1 MDLILCWVVAPL
13 GLLAICA
20 GLSLLVEKLTELSL
34 PWTLRPALGLA
45 LAIVLAQFGTAS
57 EMTAPLTLPAIVIL
71 GALGWVLGF
80 GVPERRPSGV
90 EWAVAGGVFG
100 LFALP
105 FLLHGSPSVAGY
117 IKLDDSG
124 TFMALTDHVFE
135 HGRGVG
141 HLPFS
146 SHERTVTVNLSGNY
160 PIGGFVPFALMGWI
174 TGQDIAFVFQPSM
187 AFAAGALG
195 LLLFEA
201 SRRVLR
207 GDWLPAAVAVVA
219 CLSSLLLGYYLWG
232 GVKELVMA
240 VLIVFGPVMAA
251 VAAKAGWPRFAW
263 VPIAIA
269 VGALVAVLGPGG
281 AVWVLPMLLPA
292 LVFLVVDKGVR
303 GAIPQLAGVVG
314 LSAIFAIPVLI
325 GSNFDPLQGGL
336 TEATELGNLTGPL
349 NPLHMAG
356 VWPAQ
361 DFRADP
367 HLKPFITGLSILV
380 FLIAAATVLVCI
392 RLAWRSKGADG
403 TVVIGLVGGGALGA
417 LAILAVGSPWVDG
430 KAMAAVSPI
439 ILFGALIGV
448 AMLAQRTGFRVEA
461 LVAGGVISAMVLWG
475 AALAYRGIW
484 FAPEAHFRELAKI
497 GDEFAGEGPSLSTE
511 VAIYGDR
518 HFLRGLDDEGATDL
532 RYRQVYL
539 VGGKNSLDA
548 QYVDLDQI
556 QTDQFDPYN
565 LIVVRRSPF
574 ESRPQAA
581 FSLAYS
587 GKYYEVWKRGA
598 PPGQLLEHL
607 PLGNSLDPGA
617 TVSCSDVQ
625 RLAGLAGPS
634 GKLVAARVKLPHTVS
649 FVGAQAP
656 PGWSIASPSTVVPT
670 GSGTVTA
677 DLGVPAGRYELW
689 VGGAVFGHL
698 DVSIDDEHA
707 GSMRALVDNQGGL
720 EPLGEV
726 NLAGGSHTFRLD
738 YSSGG
743 LEPGAGAPSYGI
755 GPVTVAPPVNGD
767 LGLVT
772 VPSSQYRRLCDR
784 RWDWVEAYG

>member
-1 MDLILCWVVAPL
+1 MDLIVCWIVAPIA
-13 GLLAICA
+13 LLAVCV
-20 GLSLLVEKLTELSL
+20 GLSLLVEKLAELSL

-45 LAIVLAQFGTAS
+45 LAIVLAQFGTAT
-57 EMTAPLTLPAIVIL
+57 ETTAPATLPAIVVL
-71 GALGWVLGF
+71 GVLGWVLGY
-80 GVPERRPSGV
+80 GVPERRPSRA

-141 HLPFS
+141 HLPVS

-160 PIGGFVPFALMGWI
+160 PIGGFVPFALMGWM

-187 AFAAGALG
+187 AFAAAAFA
-195 LLLFEA
+195 LLLFEGA
-201 SRRVLR
+201 RFVLR
-207 GDWLPAAVAVVA
+207 GDRLAAAVTVVA

-240 VLIVFGPVMAA
+240 VLIAFGPVMAA
-251 VAAKAGWPRFAW
+251 VAAKMGWPRFAW

-269 VGALVAVLGPGG
+269 IGALVAVLGPGG
-281 AVWVLPMLLPA
+281 AVWVIPMLLPA
-292 LVFLVVDKGVR
+292 LFFLVVDRGVR
-303 GAIPQLAGVVG
+303 AALPQLAGVVG
-314 LSAIFAIPVLI
+314 LAAIFAIPVLI

-367 HLKPFITGLSILV
+367 HWKPFITGLSILV
-380 FLIAAATVLVCI
+380 LAIAAATVLVCAW
-392 RLAWRSKGADG
+392 LAWRSKGSDG
-403 TVVIGLVGGGALGA
+403 TVVIGLVGGGAVGA

-439 ILFGALIGV
+439 LLGGALIGI
-448 AMLAQRTGFRVEA
+448 AMLAQRTGFRIEA
-461 LVAGGVISAMVLWG
+461 LVAGGVVSAMVLWG

-497 GDEFAGEGPSLSTE
+497 GDEFAGEGPALSTE

-518 HFLRGLDDEGATDL
+518 HFLRDLDDEGATDL

-556 QTDQFDPYN
+556 QSDQFQPYN

-574 ESRPQAA
+574 ESRPGAD
-581 FSLAYS
+581 FDLAYS
-587 GKYYEVWKRGA
+587 GKYYEVWKRVPA
-598 PPGQLLEHL
+598 PGQLLEHL

-617 TVSCSDVQ
+617 TVDCSEVA
-625 RLAGLAGPS
+625 RLSSLAGPS

-649 FVGAQAP
+649 FTGATAP
-656 PGWSIASPSTVVPT
+656 ADWSIASPSTFVPAGT
-670 GSGTVTA
+670 GSITA
-677 DLGVPAGRYELW
+677 DLGVPPGRYELW

-707 GSMRALVDNQGGL
+707 GSMRAVVDNQGGL

-726 NLAGGSHTFRLD
+726 DLAGGTHTFKLD

-743 LEPGAGAPSYGI
+743 LAPGAGAPSYGI
-755 GPVTVAPPVNGD
+755 GPVTLSPPVKGD

-772 VPSSQYRRLCDR
+772 VPATQYRRLCDR